1 MNARPKAV
9 LFDCDGVITDSETLT
24 FHMVSADLA
33 THGMRVTVEE
43 LATNWIGGTVEMI
56 ADRVRASGVSL
67 PEGWVQAF
75 YAKLYAALAEGTP
88 LIPGIVGVFDALD
101 RAGIPYAV
109 GSNGTPEKMVITLG
123 QNGLLPRFRGHVY
136 SGQALLM
143 PKPHPG
149 LWLHAAHALGVDPA
163 DCVVI
168 EDSPV
173 GAEAA
178 RRAGIRCFGF
188 AAHGDGSRL
197 AAEGA
202 VIFRAMADLPGLLG
216 LD

>member
-1 MNARPKAV
+1 MTPPKAV

-24 FHMVSADLA
+24 FRMVRDDLA
-33 THGMRVTVEE
+33 GHGMHLTIAE
-43 LATNWIGGTVEMI
+43 LETNWIGGTIEMT
-56 ADRVRASGVSL
+56 ADRVRAAGIAL
-67 PEGWVQAF
+67 PKDWVPAF

-88 LIPGIVGVFDALD
+88 LIPGITRVFDALD
-101 RAGIPYAV
+101 AAGIPYAV

-136 SGQALLM
+136 SGQALRM
-143 PKPHPG
+143 PKPAPD
-149 LWLHAAHALGVDPA
+149 LWLYAARALGVPPA
-163 DCVVI
+163 DCAVI

-178 RRAGIRCFGF
+178 RRAGIRCYGY
-188 AAHGDGSRL
+188 APHGEGARL

-202 VIFRAMADLPGLLG
+202 VIFRRMADLPGLLG
-216 LD
+216 LA